1 MLEAPEE
8 MRTGLLIRFKLAL
21 RPIVGCLHCNNK
33 KKGGEGVPKFPT
45 KLLVNANW
53 TRQLMA
59 ETLFTSNDE
68 TSFAFHLSLSLTPG
82 WMSNSLVKI
91 WKRRASLLPALLFAS
106 EGKCNPSFLFSSFLE
121 PASGLC
127 PFCCCST
134 PKLSSMRKSK
144 RMRF

>member
-68 TSFAFHLSLSLTPG
+68 TSFAFHLSLSLSGLDVKLFGEDMEEKGFPITC
-82 WMSNSLVKI
+82 SLVCQ
-91 WKRRASLLPALLFAS
+91 RRQ
-106 EGKCNPSFLFSSFLE
+106 
-121 PASGLC
+121 
-127 PFCCCST
+127 
-134 PKLSSMRKSK
+134 M
-144 RMRF
+144 

>member
-1 MLEAPEE
+1 M
-8 MRTGLLIRFKLAL
+8 
-21 RPIVGCLHCNNK
+21 
-33 KKGGEGVPKFPT
+33 T
-45 KLLVNANW
+45 KPPLP
-53 TRQLMA
+53 
-59 ETLFTSNDE
+59 FIC
-68 TSFAFHLSLSLTPG
+68 LSLSPG

-127 PFCCCST
+127 PICCCST